1 MKTLLAVLH
10 LSLTSQVP
18 VQDTQEA
25 SPPKSEKQVRVFDF
39 DAEEPIVSEPVA
51 PELEC
56 FFSHRDVVH
65 ESLLR
70 LRQSFDEKVMES
82 VGEM

>member
-1 MKTLLAVLH
+1 MKTLLAVLQ

-18 VQDTQEA
+18 VQGAQEA
-25 SPPKSEKQVRVFDF
+25 SPPKSEKQVRVFEF
-39 DAEEPIVSEPVA
+39 DSEEPLVSEPLA

-56 FFSHRDVVH
+56 FLYRRDVVH
-65 ESLLR
+65 ESMLR

-82 VGEM
+82 VDEM